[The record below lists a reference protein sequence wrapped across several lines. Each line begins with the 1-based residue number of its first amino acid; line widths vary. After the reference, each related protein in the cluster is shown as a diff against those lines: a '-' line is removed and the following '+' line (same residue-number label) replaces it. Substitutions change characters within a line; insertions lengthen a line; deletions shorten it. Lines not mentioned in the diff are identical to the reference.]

1 MPKLTENKKPVTTF
15 QTSSISLTSV
25 IASDDII
32 VDSSVDIGVK
42 IVSGLDDKKLGE
54 ISLNRKNQAKTF
66 ATMRKSKTLHIN
78 DICCA
83 R

>member
-1 MPKLTENKKPVTTF
+1 MPKLTENMKPVTTF

-32 VDSSVDIGVK
+32 VDSPVDIGVK

-54 ISLNRKNQAKTF
+54 ISLNRKNQVKTF
-66 ATMRKSKTLHIN
+66 ATMRKSKTLHI
-78 DICCA
+78 I
-83 R
+83 

>member
-15 QTSSISLTSV
+15 QTSSTSLTSV

-32 VDSSVDIGVK
+32 VDSPVDIGVK

-54 ISLNRKNQAKTF
+54 ISLNRKNQVKTF
-66 ATMRKSKTLHIN
+66 ATMRKSKTLHI
-78 DICCA
+78 I
-83 R
+83 

>member
-32 VDSSVDIGVK
+32 VDSPVDIGVK

-54 ISLNRKNQAKTF
+54 ISLTERIKQKH
-66 ATMRKSKTLHIN
+66 LQQ
-78 DICCA
+78 
-83 R
+83 

>member
-1 MPKLTENKKPVTTF
+1 MPKLTENKTPVTTF

-32 VDSSVDIGVK
+32 VDSPVDIGVK

-54 ISLNRKNQAKTF
+54 ISLNRKNQVKTF
-66 ATMRKSKTLHIN
+66 ATMRKSKTLHI
-78 DICCA
+78 I
-83 R
+83 